1 MKHAYR
7 NLLLLVSTLLTLTF
21 TVGCKESTF
30 QSIMKA
36 RLGAEDPQFGEGNSE
51 GTSPTPTPTDS
62 PTLDPNVTI
71 PVAIPPDDDLT
82 SADPT
87 PTGTPSAEVT
97 STGTQNPTPTA
108 TATPTP
114 PNVTTL
120 FISREPDRA
129 WWTNC
134 LWVVVDPKTALDAKT
149 QIMCN
154 KDPQTTVKTITLP
167 NDGQCHTLRLEIRSN
182 GKDNFSTDNL
192 AFVYPSTE
200 LPNKNIRDLSG
211 RRGIYIQKNLQHALY
226 WITGN
231 DNGDEDSYDFAYR
244 IMREGKT
251 RFTIEN
257 AGYACD

>member
-7 NLLLLVSTLLTLTF
+7 NLLILVSTLLTLTF

-62 PTLDPNVTI
+62 PTVDPSVTP
-71 PVAIPPDDDLT
+71 PVGLPPDGDPT
-82 SADPT
+82 SGDPT
-87 PTGTPSAEVT
+87 PTGTSTPEVT
-97 STGTQNPTPTA
+97 SISGQDPTPTA

-120 FISREPDRA
+120 FISHEPDRA

-134 LWVVVDPKTALDAKT
+134 LAIAVDPTSPGDPPTAN
-149 QIMCN
+149 IVMCN
-154 KDPQTTVKTITLP
+154 KDPKTAVKTITLP
-167 NDGQCHTLRLEIRSN
+167 NDGKCHTLRLGIYTN
-182 GKDNFSTDNL
+182 GKINFT
-192 AFVYPSTE
+192 TE
-200 LPNKNIRDLSG
+200 DKSKIRTVGSQDYHLG
-211 RRGIYIQKNLQHALY
+211 FLIQKNIPNALY

-231 DNGDEDSYDFAYR
+231 DNADEDSYDLAYR
-244 IMREGKT
+244 IMRQGSSK
-251 RFTIEN
+251 FTIEN
-257 AGYACD
+257 TGYACD